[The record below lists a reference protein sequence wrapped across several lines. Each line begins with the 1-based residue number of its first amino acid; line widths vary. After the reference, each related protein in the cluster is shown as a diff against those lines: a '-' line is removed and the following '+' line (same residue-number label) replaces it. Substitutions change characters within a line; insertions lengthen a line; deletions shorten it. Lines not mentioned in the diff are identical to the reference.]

1 MSKVGTP
8 RHDAVPI
15 GEEAEPPFARLPDPA
30 TLFQARAERFQTLA
44 TQHELAPFL
53 QFLDGISFCHHQLQD
68 GLTDVDLPAEDERE
82 RAREHAMP
90 PLDRG
95 RFTAD
100 AAFDATLG
108 RLLQLVDGVDMPDTA
123 RFALARVTEA
133 DAAAR

>member
-15 GEEAEPPFARLPDPA
+15 GEIAEPPFARLPDPS
-30 TLFQARAERFQTLA
+30 TLFQARAERFQELSA
-44 TQHELAPFL
+44 QHELAPFL
-53 QFLDGISFCHHQLQD
+53 RFLAGISSCQHQLQD
-68 GLTDVDLPAEDERE
+68 GLPDADPPSDADRE

-90 PLDRG
+90 PLDRS

-108 RLLQLVDGVDMPDTA
+108 RLLQLAHGVDMPDTA
-123 RFALARVTEA
+123 RVCAWRG
-133 DAAAR
+133 

>member
-15 GEEAEPPFARLPDPA
+15 GEIAQPPFARLPDPSM
-30 TLFQARAERFQTLA
+30 LFQARAERFQALA
-44 TQHELAPFL
+44 GQHELALFL
-53 QFLDGISFCHHQLQD
+53 RFLAGISSCQHQLLDGLPD
-68 GLTDVDLPAEDERE
+68 ADLPAEEERE

-90 PLDRG
+90 PLGRG

-108 RLLQLVDGVDMPDTA
+108 RLLQLAPGVGMADTA
-123 RFALARVTEA
+123 RAGLA
-133 DAAAR
+133 